1 MKMEI
6 INKMSKRQL
15 NEASSCAKTMLEQI
29 KAVGWS
35 TFASWGTHS
44 IQYGMALKERMQC
57 PFVQF
62 LVSGFI
68 HKGLVRVFYLPV
80 PDVYMVQLLKK
91 KKGEN
96 GRMQWVELKQIEN
109 VYCDTLGDV
118 IDENVETTNEDSA
131 EYSKNVNNF
140 LKQNPII

>member
-6 INKMSKRQL
+6 IKQMNPRQAR
-15 NEASSCAKTMLEQI
+15 EASSCAKTMLQQI

-35 TFASWGTHS
+35 TFSSWGTHS

-96 GRMQWVELKQIEN
+96 GRMHWVEVKQIEE
-109 VYCDTLGDV
+109 VYCDTLGTT
-118 IDENVETTNEDSA
+118 IDENVETTNDKSEL
-131 EYSKNVNNF
+131 YGKQVTKF
-140 LKQNPII
+140 LKETKI